1 MLLFGSIYDN
11 TRQHKKILVCVEV
24 IIVSLVVILMIMQ
37 LFLIKV
43 LSFQY
48 IVTPVE
54 FANLVFNLQM
64 LLTVLGP
71 AVSILIYLQMFNW
84 FSRWIIPIV
93 LGYLFSLKA
102 ASYIVTIWLA

>member
-24 IIVSLVVILMIMQ
+24 IIVSLVVIIMIMQ
-37 LFLIKV
+37 LFLI
-43 LSFQY
+43 
-48 IVTPVE
+48 E
-54 FANLVFNLQM
+54 FANYLINLQL

-84 FSRWIIPIV
+84 FSRWTVSIV
-93 LGYLFSLKA
+93 LGYLYSLKA
-102 ASYIVTIWLA
+102 ASYIVTIWLAKANYIW